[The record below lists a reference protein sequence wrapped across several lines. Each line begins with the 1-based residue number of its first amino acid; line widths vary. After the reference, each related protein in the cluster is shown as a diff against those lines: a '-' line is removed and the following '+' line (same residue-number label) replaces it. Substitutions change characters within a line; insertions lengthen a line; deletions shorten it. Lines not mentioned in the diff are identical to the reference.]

1 MYPRKVL
8 YVEDDE
14 GDIKTMKNMIDN
26 NKFEIIAETNGE
38 KAIEIIKNDK
48 NKLIKAIL
56 LDLELLKPGTNLGQ
70 KLQGDEVA
78 KEIKKIR
85 PEIPIFTVSK
95 HVGKK
100 ISFIGCYPKKEI
112 FKPGGIKGL
121 EDALEIAIYDMESK
135 MFSPSTVGTK
145 WKEKWEKQWLDLKN
159 NPNFSLIEKR
169 ISEEANKDMDLLKN
183 NKISGT
189 YRSYRGANNL
199 ENALIARR
207 VIFATY
213 FKFFGQENVLDSVA
227 DYLNMDDQGLK
238 NFMHELGIAWGS
250 IENRG
255 TLLKEEEEWL
265 KENGYLSYLGGKT
278 RNGKTRKIIIKK
290 PST

>member
-14 GDIKTMKNMIDN
+14 GDIKTMRDMIDS

-38 KAIEIIKNDK
+38 RAVEKIKNDK

-56 LDLELLKPGTNLGQ
+56 LDLVLLEPGTNLEQ

-78 KEIKKIR
+78 KKIKEIR
-85 PEIPIFTVSK
+85 PEMPIFIVSRYL
-95 HVGKK
+95 GKE
-100 ISFIGCYPKKEI
+100 IPFIGCYPKEEI

-121 EDALEIAIYDMESK
+121 EEALEMAIYEMESK
-135 MFSPSTVGTK
+135 ESSPLQVGTK
-145 WKEKWEKQWLDLKN
+145 WKKKWERQWLDLKN
-159 NPNFSLIEKR
+159 DPNFSLIEKR
-169 ISEEANKDMDLLKN
+169 IGREANRDMDLLEN

-189 YRSYRGANNL
+189 YRSYRGADNL
-199 ENALIARR
+199 QNALIARR
-207 VIFATY
+207 VIFGAY
-213 FKFFGQENVLDSVA
+213 FNFSEQENVWDSVG

-265 KENGYLSYLGGKT
+265 KENEYL
-278 RNGKTRKIIIKK
+278 
-290 PST
+290 P

>member
-8 YVEDDE
+8 YVEDNE
-14 GDIKTMKNMIDN
+14 GDIKIMKDMADS

-48 NKLIKAIL
+48 HKHLKAIL
-56 LDLELLKPGTNLGQ
+56 LDLELLEPATNLKQ
-70 KLQGDEVA
+70 KLQGKEVG
-78 KEIKKIR
+78 KEIKEIR
-85 PEIPIFTVSK
+85 PEIPIFIVSK
-95 HVGKK
+95 HVGKE
-100 ISFIGCYPKKEI
+100 IPFIGCYPKEEI

-121 EDALEIAIYDMESK
+121 EDALEMAIYEMESK
-135 MFSPSTVGTK
+135 ESSPLQVGSK
-145 WKEKWEKQWLDLKN
+145 WKRKWERQWLDLKN
-159 NPNFSLIEKR
+159 DPNFSLIEKR
-169 ISEEANKDMDLLKN
+169 IGEEANKDMDLLEN

-189 YRSYRGANNL
+189 YRSYRGAGNL
-199 ENALIARR
+199 QNALIARR

-213 FKFFGQENVLDSVA
+213 FNFFEQENVLDSVA

-250 IENRG
+250 IQTCG

-265 KENGYLSYLGGKT
+265 KENGYLPY
-278 RNGKTRKIIIKK
+278 
-290 PST
+290 